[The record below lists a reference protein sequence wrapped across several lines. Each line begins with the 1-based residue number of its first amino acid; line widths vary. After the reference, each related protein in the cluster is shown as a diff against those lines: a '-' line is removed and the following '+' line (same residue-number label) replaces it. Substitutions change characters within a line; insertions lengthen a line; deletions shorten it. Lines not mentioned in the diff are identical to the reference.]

1 MQDVLL
7 LLLCA
12 ALGSTMISATIGV
25 TSLCAGAV
33 APWSQFGTLWSV
45 WWVGDALGNLV
56 MAPILLVWSAATSI
70 TASSTTE
77 AGSAT
82 HRRPLETIAL
92 LAAALFASLVVFAEQ
107 PGLGLDRYPLQYVIF
122 PFVIWAALRIG
133 QVGTTGVV
141 FLASAVAIWST
152 ANGFGPFTRESVHE
166 SLIVLQLFMGI
177 VSSTGLFLGAAI
189 GERDASNARRAADFA
204 ALERSG
210 GRLRVALDAGRMG
223 VWDWNVRTGGVDW
236 SENLEPMH
244 GLAKGEFPGRFG
256 NFEALVHPEDR
267 PRVSAELQRV
277 LESGAG
283 YDIEFRIV
291 WPDDSVHWVAAKG
304 RVMRDTEGQPV
315 RMLGITADINE
326 RRHLEEELRDRAR
339 ELADSDR
346 RKDEFLAML
355 AHELRNPLAPLSTSL
370 QLLAIDPAKHE
381 RFVAI
386 AERQVK
392 HLARLVDDLLDVSR
406 ISRGKVTLRKEP
418 VVLSEA
424 IDSAA
429 ELTRSV
435 IEDRGLRFT
444 VSLPP
449 EPILLEADAVRI
461 AQVFSNLLNNAAKYT
476 PKGGSVWV
484 TGERQGDEA
493 IVVVRDTGVGLV
505 PDLLPHVFDLFV
517 QGTASLDRT
526 TGGLGIGLTLVRSLV
541 ELHGGRVEARSAG
554 IGKGSEFVVRLPALA
569 AARASPRPA
578 VPPGTRPGAPG
589 PLRILVVEDNQDTA
603 EMLGAMFKMSGHEVE
618 LAADGFTALRT
629 AESFRPAVVVSD
641 LGLPGMDGYELA
653 RRIRQQERSG
663 DLVLVA
669 LSGYGREEDRLKTRE
684 AGFDHHLVKPADVDK
699 ILGIVAELAAREA
712 DRQGTAVRRTA
723 AVVDR

>member
-406 ISRGKVTLRKEP
+406 ISRGR
-418 VVLSEA
+418 
-424 IDSAA
+424 
-429 ELTRSV
+429 
-435 IEDRGLRFT
+435 
-444 VSLPP
+444 
-449 EPILLEADAVRI
+449 
-461 AQVFSNLLNNAAKYT
+461 
-476 PKGGSVWV
+476 
-484 TGERQGDEA
+484 
-493 IVVVRDTGVGLV
+493 
-505 PDLLPHVFDLFV
+505 
-517 QGTASLDRT
+517 
-526 TGGLGIGLTLVRSLV
+526 
-541 ELHGGRVEARSAG
+541 
-554 IGKGSEFVVRLPALA
+554 
-569 AARASPRPA
+569 
-578 VPPGTRPGAPG
+578 
-589 PLRILVVEDNQDTA
+589 
-603 EMLGAMFKMSGHEVE
+603 
-618 LAADGFTALRT
+618 
-629 AESFRPAVVVSD
+629 
-641 LGLPGMDGYELA
+641 
-653 RRIRQQERSG
+653 
-663 DLVLVA
+663 
-669 LSGYGREEDRLKTRE
+669 
-684 AGFDHHLVKPADVDK
+684 
-699 ILGIVAELAAREA
+699 
-712 DRQGTAVRRTA
+712 
-723 AVVDR
+723 